1 MHFSRGLIWRKMVA
15 HVHDLVMTLL
25 RQNDDKWLRPA
36 AMQRGHGRG
45 VRVSILMYKHWCE

>member
-15 HVHDLVMTLL
+15 IRRDLVMTLL

-45 VRVSILMYKHWCE
+45 VRVSILMY

>member
-1 MHFSRGLIWRKMVA
+1 MVA

-36 AMQRGHGRG
+36 VMQRGHGRR
-45 VRVSILMYKHWCE
+45 VRVSILMY